1 MAEAATAAKPKFKF
15 PKALGACAD
24 RLFTVREERLKIQK
38 SVELLQAEETAIKE
52 HLINTLPKSDASG
65 VAGKLARVTV
75 VTRQVPQVKDWDLFY
90 KHVKKSGDFDLLQ
103 RRLTD
108 SAIKERWEAGKE
120 IPGVEHFNAVSVSI
134 NKV

>member
-1 MAEAATAAKPKFKF
+1 MATEKPKFKF

-24 RLFTVREERLKIQK
+24 RLYELRQKRLEEQK
-38 SVELLQAEETAIKE
+38 KVDLIEAEEKALKE
-52 HLINTLPKSDASG
+52 HIIQNLPKSEASG

-75 VTRQVPQVKDWDLFY
+75 VTKEIPQVEDWDAFY
-90 KHVKKSGDFDLLQ
+90 KYVKKTGNFDLLQ

-108 SAIKERWEAGKE
+108 AAVKERWEAGKE
-120 IPGVEHFNAVSVSI
+120 IPGVKHFQVVSVSI

>member
-1 MAEAATAAKPKFKF
+1 MATEKPKFKF

-24 RLFTVREERLKIQK
+24 RLYELRQKRLEEQK
-38 SVELLQAEETAIKE
+38 KVDLIEAEEKALKE
-52 HLINTLPKSDASG
+52 HIIQNLPKSEASG

-75 VTRQVPQVKDWDLFY
+75 VTKEIPQVEDWDAFY
-90 KHVKKSGDFDLLQ
+90 KYVKKTGNFDLMQ

-108 SAIKERWEAGKE
+108 AAVKERWGAGKE
-120 IPGVEHFNAVSVSI
+120 IPGVKHFQAVSVSI

>member
-1 MAEAATAAKPKFKF
+1 MAEVKYKF
-15 PKALGACAD
+15 PKTMGSCAD
-24 RLFTVREERLKIQK
+24 RLYELRQKRLEMQK
-38 SVELLQAEETAIKE
+38 EVDAVAAEETALKNYIIE
-52 HLINTLPKSDASG
+52 TLPKSEASG

-75 VTRQVPQVKDWDLFY
+75 VTKTIPQVKDWDAFY
-90 KHVKKSGDFDLLQ
+90 KYVKKTGQFDLMQ
-103 RRLTD
+103 RRITD

>member
-1 MAEAATAAKPKFKF
+1 MAEIKYKF

-24 RLFTVREERLKIQK
+24 RLYQLRAQRLSVQK
-38 SVELLQAEETAIKE
+38 QVDELWAEEKALKSHI
-52 HLINTLPKSDASG
+52 IDTLPKSEASG

-75 VTRQVPQVKDWDLFY
+75 VTKDIPQVKDWDTFY
-90 KHVKKSGDFDLLQ
+90 KYVKKTGQFDLLQ

-108 SAIKERWEAGKE
+108 TAVKERWEAGKE
-120 IPGVEHFNAVSVSI
+120 IPGVEHFKAVTVSL

>member
-1 MAEAATAAKPKFKF
+1 MSEIKYKF

-24 RLFTVREERLKIQK
+24 KLFELRNKRLEMQKTVD
-38 SVELLQAEETAIKE
+38 VVAAEETALKNYIIE
-52 HLINTLPKSDASG
+52 NLPKSEASG

-75 VTRQVPQVKDWDLFY
+75 VTKQVPQVKDWDAFY
-90 KHVKKSGDFDLLQ
+90 KYVKKTGQFDLMQ

-108 SAIKERWEAGKE
+108 AAIKERWEAGKE